1 MEETAI
7 PLRQPVVLLHQRTVE
22 AHGLPR
28 LVRMI
33 GVTVAVA
40 IIVMMIMAVIVGMAP
55 DLHVFTAQ
63 TASTFFAHIKIV
75 PLR

>member
-1 MEETAI
+1 
-7 PLRQPVVLLHQRTVE
+7 
-22 AHGLPR
+22 
-28 LVRMI
+28 MI

-55 DLHVFTAQ
+55 DFHAFTAQ

-75 PLR
+75 PPR